1 MPSEAKTTTSP
12 GSRSTVVSS
21 YCVSGIRPSGTPSR
35 RMACT
40 WPLRTSK
47 GYGPPALERVRLR
60 EAATALA
67 IGKKIVKVA
76 SQFAR
81 GNIPRGEVETGD
93 FACAVREQTS
103 LNFAS
108 HLEILLEAEL
118 RVACFLIEA
127 RVFER
132 NGDIGAKGRKH
143 AFVFQGERARF
154 RAFQIK
160 NSDQS
165 IA

>member
-1 MPSEAKTTTSP
+1 MASDHRAPRQCLCPKRHQAR
-12 GSRSTVVSS
+12 SRDGPYHTEENRRS
-21 YCVSGIRPSGTPSR
+21 RP
-35 RMACT
+35 
-40 WPLRTSK
+40 
-47 GYGPPALERVRLR
+47 
-60 EAATALA
+60 
-67 IGKKIVKVA
+67 
-76 SQFAR
+76 QFAR
-81 GNIPRGEVETGD
+81 EHTRRRGRDRD

-118 RVACFLIEA
+118 RIACFLIEA
-127 RVFER
+127 RIFER

-165 IA
+165 IAQ

>member
-1 MPSEAKTTTSP
+1 MRDHMLAGHADGERALKRRGSALSP
-12 GSRSTVVSS
+12 NVT
-21 YCVSGIRPSGTPSR
+21 
-35 RMACT
+35 
-40 WPLRTSK
+40 K
-47 GYGPPALERVRLR
+47 R
-60 EAATALA
+60 EAQTGPSL
-67 IGKKIVKVA
+67 GKKNLKNA
-76 SQFAR
+76 SPIAR
-81 GNIPRGEVETGD
+81 GNIPRGEVETRD

-132 NGDIGAKGRKH
+132 NGDIGAKSRKH

-165 IA
+165 IAQ